1 MDILWSYGAVFSEY
15 RERISTCCAKLILEV
30 DLFIPSQ
37 MKYEFDIDANTG
49 KIIDQD
55 ADYWEADDHIE
66 YGYLLK

>member
-1 MDILWSYGAVFSEY
+1 M
-15 RERISTCCAKLILEV
+15 EV

-55 ADYWEADDHIE
+55 VDYWEADDHIE